1 MMCRYLVRIASKV
14 VLSIPFLLSISLY
27 SQEGSP
33 STTQIEAMQSI
44 FKNRLS
50 QTKSRLDQLEER
62 LNLGVAESTP
72 QAKPTSPVTEK
83 KLNRSSLDFDR
94 NRARSSYRSE
104 FDLPEEDPISEFRF
118 SKRESFLPSWFGKPM
133 PSRPEPPTISSRES
147 RLERISSLSSP
158 KAQPRKPRLSFGR
171 PIINPP

>member
-1 MMCRYLVRIASKV
+1 MCPYLVRIASKV
-14 VLSIPFLLSISLY
+14 ALSFPFLLSISLH
-27 SQEGSP
+27 SQERGP
-33 STTQIEAMQSI
+33 SATQIEAMQSI

-50 QTKSRLDQLEER
+50 QTKSRLDQLEVR
-62 LNLGVAESTP
+62 LNLAVAESTP
-72 QAKPTSPVTEK
+72 QAKLTSPVTEK

-118 SKRESFLPSWFGKPM
+118 SKRESFLPSWFGKPI

-147 RLERISSLSSP
+147 RLERISSLSSK
-158 KAQPRKPRLSFGR
+158 KAHPRKPRLSFGR

>member
-1 MMCRYLVRIASKV
+1 MKCRYLVRIASKV
-14 VLSIPFLLSISLY
+14 TLSFTFLLSISLY
-27 SQEGSP
+27 SQEESP

-44 FKNRLS
+44 FKNRLY

-83 KLNRSSLDFDR
+83 KLKHSSFDFDR
-94 NRARSSYRSE
+94 NRVRSSYRSE

-118 SKRESFLPSWFGKPM
+118 SKRESFLPSWFGKPI
-133 PSRPEPPTISSRES
+133 PSRPEAPTISSRES
-147 RLERISSLSSP
+147 RLERISSLSSK
-158 KAQPRKPRLSFGR
+158 KAHPRKPRLSFGR